1 MRTTALSYTQLDAP
15 EPRLGGVLD
24 LSRTLF

>member
-15 EPRLGGVLD
+15 EPRLGGVLTFP
-24 LSRTLF
+24 RTLS

>member
-15 EPRLGGVLD
+15 EPRLGGVLAFPH
-24 LSRTLF
+24 TLY